1 MQLGTGARHVL
12 VSRADERVTG
22 VANGSER
29 AHPIECGG
37 AGDAGPA
44 GRDAGTGHPR
54 RPRPHGRDRLV
65 IVIVGEVSEYPQGG
79 RVVQVLLHDA
89 LLPRLGGLRVVHV
102 VLAAAHC
109 EWRVLRTSAPEA
121 DDQPYF

>member
-1 MQLGTGARHVL
+1 MGPLWQ
-12 VSRADERVTG
+12 
-22 VANGSER
+22 GSER

-121 DDQPYF
+121 DDHGLTFERLVKRPLERA